1 MKTQSVRA
9 GAGGGV
15 RTWILALLGTGKT
28 RGPASCRNQEPRLHS
43 SWLGWG
49 DDSVMWHRV
58 ARCVVPAFWRFTI
71 GGIRHGETLKS
82 SLALP
87 GAICPLPRS
96 LRDTCPRRWT
106 ANGAS
111 S

>member
-71 GGIRHGETLKS
+71 GGIRHGHVPEALDCQRRIFLNSNRAFARS
-82 SLALP
+82 SSAQ
-87 GAICPLPRS
+87 
-96 LRDTCPRRWT
+96 PRRRRD
-106 ANGAS
+106 
-111 S
+111 